1 MRGEMAKKKSKA
13 KLQSVA
19 LKLPWMSLSWESDE
33 SEIRSLRDLVDQLKS
48 RRAFEINRGLLA
60 EQPVFFI
67 DSVIEMRSEIRKL
80 LSQLPV
86 DAHESRVLMLSVMDW
101 LAEILDEWSK
111 SMAHVN
117 PRHWDFRSFSIHDM
131 QEVLERS
138 WKVVEDV
145 RKRLEKLRKGLE
157 KQLKLE
163 RENSRHAK

>member
-1 MRGEMAKKKSKA
+1 MPKKKESKA
-13 KLQSVA
+13 RLKSVT
-19 LKLPWMSLSWESDE
+19 LKLPWMNLTWESDE
-33 SEIRSLRDLVDQLKS
+33 REAKALRDLVNQLRS
-48 RRAFEINRGLLA
+48 RRAFEINRGMLA

-67 DSVIEMRSEIRKL
+67 DSVIELRTEIRKL

-86 DAHESRVLMLSVMDW
+86 DAKESRVLMLTVMDW

-117 PRHWDFRSFSIHDM
+117 PHAWDFRSFDVREM
-131 QEVLERS
+131 RKVMEQS

-145 RKRLEKLRKGLE
+145 RKRFERLRKDLE

-163 RENSRHAK
+163 QKSI